1 MLIFDFEKY
10 TVKFIS
16 LAHQD
21 HNFVLLF
28 DAIAQKRDYPLVDLR
43 R

>member
-21 HNFVLLF
+21 HNLLLF